1 MPKVTHFEIYADDP
15 KRAIKFYKN
24 VFGWE
29 AKKWD
34 GLMDYWMITTGSDK
48 EPGINGAV
56 MERPEPNKC
65 DDAITTFMCWIAVP
79 SIDQYAKKITS
90 NGGTIT
96 TPKMAV
102 PGMGWT
108 AKFKDCEGNNA
119 GLMEMDKNAK

>member
-1 MPKVTHFEIYADDP
+1 MPKVTHFEIYADDL

-34 GLMDYWMITTGSDK
+34 GPMDYWMITTDSDK

-65 DDAITTFMCWIAVP
+65 DDASINP
-79 SIDQYAKKITS
+79 SDEKISYVRNYKRYALWCDDAHSRNLIEES
-90 NGGTIT
+90 CNFNRSLPI
-96 TPKMAV
+96 
-102 PGMGWT
+102 
-108 AKFKDCEGNNA
+108 
-119 GLMEMDKNAK
+119 L

>member
-1 MPKVTHFEIYADDP
+1 
-15 KRAIKFYKN
+15 
-24 VFGWE
+24 
-29 AKKWD
+29 
-34 GLMDYWMITTGSDK
+34 
-48 EPGINGAV
+48 